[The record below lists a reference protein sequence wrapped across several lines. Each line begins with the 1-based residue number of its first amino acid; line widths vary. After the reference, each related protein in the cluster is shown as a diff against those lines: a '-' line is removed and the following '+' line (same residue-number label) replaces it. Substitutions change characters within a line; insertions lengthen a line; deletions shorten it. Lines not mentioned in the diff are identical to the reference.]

1 MRFTTLIFR
10 NLLRRRMRTTLTV
23 VGLAIG
29 ISAVVALLGIAWGF
43 ERSFMTIYKS
53 KGIDLI
59 VVRAGTSDRLTSN
72 IEESLGERL
81 KAVPGVKA
89 LAASLTDVVSFEQ
102 ANLASVLAQGWEPG
116 SMLFRGIRILS
127 GRALRQDD
135 KNAVMFGRVLAM
147 NLQKKVGDPVDIS
160 GERFEV
166 VGIYESDSIFEN
178 GGLLMPLKHLQWMM
192 GRQGQVTAFVVSAE
206 GAPEKAAIERLRDRI
221 EKTLPKMAA
230 LPAHDFV
237 QSDIQIRLAKAM
249 AWATSVIAFILG
261 SVGMLNTMVMAVFER
276 TREIGVLRALGWR
289 RKRVLTLIMGEALA
303 LGLAGACLGTG
314 LGYVGVRALSV
325 MPTARGFI
333 TSDLPPEVL
342 LVGLGLGVGLSVLG
356 GLYPAVRGASLEPTE
371 ALRYE

>member
-1 MRFTTLIFR
+1 MRFSTLIFR
-10 NLLRRRMRTTLTV
+10 NLVRRRTRTGLTV

-43 ERSFMTIYKS
+43 ERSFMVIYES

-72 IEESLGERL
+72 IEQSLGTRL
-81 KAVPGVKA
+81 AAVPGVKA

-116 SMLFRGIRILS
+116 SLLFRGIRILS
-127 GRALRQDD
+127 GRALRPGDTR
-135 KNAVMFGRVLAM
+135 AVMFGRVLAM

-160 GERFEV
+160 GEHFQV

-178 GGLLMPLKHLQWMM
+178 GGLLMPLGQLQWMM
-192 GRQGQVTAFVVSAE
+192 GRQGQVTAFVVAAE
-206 GAPEKAAIERLRDRI
+206 GAPDRGAIERLRDRI

-230 LPAHDFV
+230 VPAHDFV

-249 AWATSVIAFILG
+249 AWATSVIALILG

-303 LGLAGACLGTG
+303 LGLAGSILGTA
-314 LGYVGVRALSV
+314 LGYLGVRALSV

-342 LVGLGLGVGLSVLG
+342 LVGLGLGVCLSILG
-356 GLYPAVRGASLEPTE
+356 GLYPALRGASLEPTE